1 MKKIFLLLVISSWL
15 FVFASPVVAAKKRI
29 RPQVSKPA
37 ATSTAISSAR
47 LRSDRKAL
55 LVTFLNL
62 ASYKSI
68 DYTLTYTANEVDQGV
83 QGSVAPLG
91 GTTSRELE
99 FGTCS
104 KGVCTYHT
112 NILGMRFVITAQT
125 TSGKMVVKKYLIKP

>member
-15 FVFASPVVAAKKRI
+15 FAFASPVLAAKKRI

-37 ATSTAISSAR
+37 AKSTAISSAR

-62 ASYKSI
+62 SAYKNI
-68 DYTLTYTANEVDQGV
+68 NYTLTYTANSVDQGI
-83 QGSVAPLG
+83 QGSITPLG
-91 GTTSRELE
+91 NATSRELE

-125 TSGKMVVKKYLIKP
+125 TGGKMVVKKYIIKP